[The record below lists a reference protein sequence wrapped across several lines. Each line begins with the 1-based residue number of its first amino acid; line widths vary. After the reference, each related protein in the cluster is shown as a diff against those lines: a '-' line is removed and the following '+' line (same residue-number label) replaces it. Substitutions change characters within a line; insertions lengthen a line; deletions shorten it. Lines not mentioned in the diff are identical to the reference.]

1 MNEKANMAAEAARS
15 QLGGPYV
22 YGAWG
27 SECTPSMRKK
37 YAGYNPQYEPNIR
50 KACPVLSGKQ
60 TACAG
65 CKWQGALA
73 FDCRGFTHWALL
85 QAGVKID
92 GAGATTQYNTKA
104 NWSERGTIDAMPDLV
119 CCVFKY
125 KDSKM
130 QHTGLHIGGGKII
143 HCSTTVKEGKTT
155 DSGWTHYAIPAGL
168 YDGQDTA
175 QAGTVVAM
183 ATLRN
188 GSKGSAVSAMQAMLN
203 DLGFDCGNVDGI
215 FGPKTLAAV
224 KRFQE
229 ANGLTVD
236 GIAGEQ
242 TLTTLAI
249 RAAALALRE
258 SVADSAPAAPVTYTI
273 TISGLDADTAS
284 RLMTEFPQA
293 VKA

>member
-1 MNEKANMAAEAARS
+1 MNEKASKVVEAARS

-27 SECTPSMRKK
+27 SECTPSMRRK

-60 TACAG
+60 SSCEG
-65 CKWQGALA
+65 CKWKGALA

-85 QAGVKID
+85 QVGIKID
-92 GAGATTQYNTKA
+92 GGGATTQYNTKA
-104 NWSERGTIDAMPDLV
+104 NWTQRGTIDAMPDLV
-119 CCVFKY
+119 CCVFKQ
-125 KDSKM
+125 KDGKM

-155 DSGWTHYAIPAGL
+155 DKGWTHYAVPAGL
-168 YDGQDTA
+168 YDGQETTTA
-175 QAGTVVAM
+175 EPVKVLT
-183 ATLRN
+183 TLRK
-188 GSKGSAVSAMQAMLN
+188 GSQGSAVSALQTMLN
-203 DLGFDCGNVDGI
+203 RLGFDSGKVDGI
-215 FGPKTLAAV
+215 YGTKTMAAV
-224 KRFQE
+224 RSFQE

-249 RAAALALRE
+249 RAATLD
-258 SVADSAPAAPVTYTI
+258 SVPATPVTYTL
-273 TISGLDADTAS
+273 TISGLDADTAA
-284 RLMTEFPQA
+284 RLMAEFPQA
-293 VKA
+293 VKV

>member
-1 MNEKANMAAEAARS
+1 MNEKASKVVEAARS

-27 SECTPSMRKK
+27 SECTPSMRRK

-60 TACAG
+60 SSCEG
-65 CKWQGALA
+65 CKWKGALA

-85 QAGVKID
+85 QVGIKID
-92 GAGATTQYNTKA
+92 GGGATTQYNTKA
-104 NWSERGTIDAMPDLV
+104 NWTQRGTIDAMPDLV
-119 CCVFKY
+119 CCVFKQR
-125 KDSKM
+125 DGKM

-155 DSGWTHYAIPAGL
+155 DKGWTHYAVPAGL
-168 YDGQDTA
+168 YDGQETTTA
-175 QAGTVVAM
+175 EPVKVL
-183 ATLRN
+183 ATLRK
-188 GSKGSAVSAMQAMLN
+188 GSQGSAVSALQTMLN
-203 DLGFDCGNVDGI
+203 RLGFDSGKVDGI
-215 FGPKTLAAV
+215 YGTKTMAAV
-224 KRFQE
+224 RSFQE

-249 RAAALALRE
+249 RAATLD
-258 SVADSAPAAPVTYTI
+258 SVPATPVTYTL
-273 TISGLDADTAS
+273 TISGLDADTAA
-284 RLMTEFPQA
+284 RLMAEFPQA
-293 VKA
+293 VKS

>member
-1 MNEKANMAAEAARS
+1 MNEKASKVVEAARS

-27 SECTPSMRKK
+27 SECTPSMRRK

-60 TACAG
+60 SSCEG
-65 CKWQGALA
+65 CKWKGALA

-85 QAGVKID
+85 QVGIKID
-92 GAGATTQYNTKA
+92 GGGATTQYNTKA
-104 NWSERGTIDAMPDLV
+104 NWTQRGTIDAMPDLV
-119 CCVFKY
+119 CCVFKQR
-125 KDSKM
+125 DGKM

-155 DSGWTHYAIPAGL
+155 DKGWTHYAVPAGL
-168 YDGQDTA
+168 YDGQETA
-175 QAGTVVAM
+175 TAEPVKVL
-183 ATLRN
+183 ATLRK
-188 GSKGSAVSAMQAMLN
+188 GSQGSAVSAMQTMLN
-203 DLGFDCGNVDGI
+203 RLGFDSGKVDGI
-215 FGPKTLAAV
+215 YGTKTMAAV
-224 KRFQE
+224 RSFQE

-249 RAAALALRE
+249 RAATLD
-258 SVADSAPAAPVTYTI
+258 SVPATPVTYTL
-273 TISGLDADTAS
+273 TISGLDADTAA
-284 RLMTEFPQA
+284 RLMAEFPQA
-293 VKA
+293 VKS

>member
-1 MNEKANMAAEAARS
+1 MNEKASKVVEAARS

-27 SECTPSMRKK
+27 SECTPSMRRK

-60 TACAG
+60 SSCEG
-65 CKWQGALA
+65 CKWKGALA

-85 QAGVKID
+85 QVGIKID
-92 GAGATTQYNTKA
+92 GGGATTQYNTKA
-104 NWSERGTIDAMPDLV
+104 NWTQRGTIDAMPDLV
-119 CCVFKY
+119 CCVFKQ
-125 KDSKM
+125 KDGKM

-155 DSGWTHYAIPAGL
+155 DKGWTHYAVPAGL
-168 YDGQDTA
+168 YDGQETTTA
-175 QAGTVVAM
+175 EPVKVL
-183 ATLRN
+183 ATLRK
-188 GSKGSAVSAMQAMLN
+188 GSQGSAVSALQTMLN
-203 DLGFDCGNVDGI
+203 RLGFDSGKVDGI
-215 FGPKTLAAV
+215 YGTKTMAAV
-224 KRFQE
+224 RSFQE

-249 RAAALALRE
+249 RAATLD
-258 SVADSAPAAPVTYTI
+258 SVPATPVTYTL
-273 TISGLDADTAS
+273 TISGLDADTAA
-284 RLMTEFPQA
+284 RLMAEFPQA
-293 VKA
+293 VKV

>member
-1 MNEKANMAAEAARS
+1 MNEKASKVVEAARS

-27 SECTPSMRKK
+27 SECTPSMRRK

-60 TACAG
+60 SSCEG
-65 CKWQGALA
+65 CKWKGALA

-85 QAGVKID
+85 QVGIKID
-92 GAGATTQYNTKA
+92 GGGATTQYNTKA
-104 NWSERGTIDAMPDLV
+104 NWTQRGTIDAMPDLV
-119 CCVFKY
+119 CCVFKQR
-125 KDSKM
+125 DGKM

-155 DSGWTHYAIPAGL
+155 DKGWTHYAVPAGL
-168 YDGQDTA
+168 YDGQETA
-175 QAGTVVAM
+175 TAEPVKVL
-183 ATLRN
+183 ATLRK
-188 GSKGSAVSAMQAMLN
+188 GSQGSAVSALQTMLN
-203 DLGFDCGNVDGI
+203 RLGFDSGKVDGI
-215 FGPKTLAAV
+215 YGTKTMAAV
-224 KRFQE
+224 RSFQE

-249 RAAALALRE
+249 RAATLD
-258 SVADSAPAAPVTYTI
+258 SVPATPVTYTL
-273 TISGLDADTAS
+273 TISGLDADTAA
-284 RLMTEFPQA
+284 RLMAEFPQA
-293 VKA
+293 VKV

>member
-1 MNEKANMAAEAARS
+1 MNEKASKVVEAARS

-27 SECTPSMRKK
+27 SECTPSMRRN

-60 TACAG
+60 SSCEG
-65 CKWQGALA
+65 CKWKGALA

-85 QAGVKID
+85 QVGIKID
-92 GAGATTQYNTKA
+92 GGGATTQYNTKA
-104 NWSERGTIDAMPDLV
+104 NWTQRGTIDAMPDLV
-119 CCVFKY
+119 CCVFKQ
-125 KDSKM
+125 KDGKM

-155 DSGWTHYAIPAGL
+155 DKGWTHYAVPAGL
-168 YDGQDTA
+168 YDGQETTTA
-175 QAGTVVAM
+175 EPVKVL
-183 ATLRN
+183 ATLRK
-188 GSKGSAVSAMQAMLN
+188 GSQGSAVSALQTMLN
-203 DLGFDCGNVDGI
+203 RLGFDSGKVDGI
-215 FGPKTLAAV
+215 YGTKTMAAV
-224 KRFQE
+224 RSFQE

-249 RAAALALRE
+249 RAATLD
-258 SVADSAPAAPVTYTI
+258 SVPATPVTYTL
-273 TISGLDADTAS
+273 TISGLDADTAA
-284 RLMTEFPQA
+284 RLMAEFPQA
-293 VKA
+293 VKV

>member
-1 MNEKANMAAEAARS
+1 MNEKASKVVEAARS

-27 SECTPSMRKK
+27 SECTPSMRRK

-60 TACAG
+60 SSCEG
-65 CKWQGALA
+65 CKWKGALA

-85 QAGVKID
+85 QVGIKID
-92 GAGATTQYNTKA
+92 GGGATTQYNTKA
-104 NWSERGTIDAMPDLV
+104 NWTQRGTIDAMPDLV
-119 CCVFKY
+119 CCVFKQR
-125 KDSKM
+125 DGKM

-155 DSGWTHYAIPAGL
+155 DKGWTHYAVPAGL
-168 YDGQDTA
+168 YDGQETTTA
-175 QAGTVVAM
+175 EPVKVL
-183 ATLRN
+183 ATLRK
-188 GSKGSAVSAMQAMLN
+188 GSQGSAVSALQTMLN
-203 DLGFDCGNVDGI
+203 RLGFDSGKVDGI
-215 FGPKTLAAV
+215 YGTKTMAAV
-224 KRFQE
+224 RSFQE

-249 RAAALALRE
+249 RAATLD
-258 SVADSAPAAPVTYTI
+258 SVPATPVTYTL
-273 TISGLDADTAS
+273 TISGLDADTAA
-284 RLMTEFPQA
+284 RLMAEFPQA
-293 VKA
+293 VKV